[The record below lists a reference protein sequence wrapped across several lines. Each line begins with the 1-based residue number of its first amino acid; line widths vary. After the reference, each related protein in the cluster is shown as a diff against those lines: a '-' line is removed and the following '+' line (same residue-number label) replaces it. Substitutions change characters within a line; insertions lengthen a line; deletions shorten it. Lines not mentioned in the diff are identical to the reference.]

1 MIKRLLATVK
11 YSNNHYFYYRIKS
24 QIIRSSVI
32 KKQCCLFVCFFK
44 KQTNLKAHPTLHLWN
59 HSSSVVEATRCWWF
73 LMRAEITLL
82 HQKLVNRLNDQ
93 SNGPK
98 TQTDLDRMRLPGAL
112 PTFGPEPEHLCKKK
126 AFCLLALSP
135 VFVYFSSDFW
145 LILCSRV
152 TTANRVKVCREVQS
166 DR

>member
-11 YSNNHYFYYRIKS
+11 YSNNHYFDYRLKS

-32 KKQCCLFVCFFK
+32 KKQCCLLFFFIKKTNKPESPSYSSFVESFFFCSWGDEM
-44 KQTNLKAHPTLHLWN
+44 LMVSHDSGN
-59 HSSSVVEATRCWWF
+59 HSA
-73 LMRAEITLL
+73 A
-82 HQKLVNRLNDQ
+82 
-93 SNGPK
+93 PK
-98 TQTDLDRMRLPGAL
+98 TGQSAERPIKGAENTDWPWSDDTARS
-112 PTFGPEPEHLCKKK
+112 PENIRAWTWAPVQKK